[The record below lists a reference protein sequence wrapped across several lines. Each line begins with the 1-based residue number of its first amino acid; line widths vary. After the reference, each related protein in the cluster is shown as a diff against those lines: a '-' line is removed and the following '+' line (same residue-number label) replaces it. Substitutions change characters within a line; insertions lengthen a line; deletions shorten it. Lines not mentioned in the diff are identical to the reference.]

1 MLLCILKHSFYKGN
15 KMPVIPDHVQY
26 SYDREQEK
34 KRQDYTKRTMEN
46 YQAMRARAEK
56 TAKNV
61 RKGEL

>member
-1 MLLCILKHSFYKGN
+1 
-15 KMPVIPDHVQY
+15 MPIIPDHFQY
-26 SYDREQEK
+26 TYDREQEK
-34 KRQDYTKRTMEN
+34 KRQEYAKTAMEN

>member
-1 MLLCILKHSFYKGN
+1 
-15 KMPVIPDHVQY
+15 MPVIPDHVQY

>member
-1 MLLCILKHSFYKGN
+1 MS
-15 KMPVIPDHVQY
+15 VIPDHVQY

-34 KRQDYTKRTMEN
+34 KRQDYAKRAMEN